1 MGASGGP
8 PAYRIGTASDVLKRI
23 LDPIAKPPP
32 MEIAC
37 LDLEGVLIPEVWI
50 NFAERT
56 GIEALE
62 ATTRDI
68 PDYDQLMTQRLAIL
82 REHKLGINDIQE
94 VIDGMD
100 PLPGASEALDWLRER
115 FQVVILSDTFY
126 EFAEPFMRKLGWPT
140 ILCHKLEVDAGGMIT
155 DYKIRQPDP
164 KRASVKAFH
173 SLKYRT
179 IATGDSYNDTT
190 MLAEA
195 DAGILFCPPQN
206 VIDEFPQFPV
216 ATSYPALQ
224 AEFAKA
230 SVREL

>member
-1 MGASGGP
+1 
-8 PAYRIGTASDVLKRI
+8 
-23 LDPIAKPPP
+23 

-56 GIEALE
+56 GIDALK

-68 PDYDQLMTQRLAIL
+68 PDYDELMTQRLAIL
-82 REHKLGINDIQE
+82 REHKLGIHDIQE

-140 ILCHKLEVDAGGMIT
+140 ILCHKLAIDGDGMIT
-155 DYKIRQPDP
+155 DYLIRQPDP

-173 SLKYRT
+173 SLKFRC

-190 MLAEA
+190 MLSEA
-195 DAGILFCPPQN
+195 DAGILFRPPQN

-216 ATSYPALQ
+216 AREYEELQ

-230 SVREL
+230 SIRDL